1 MRNKINGGSIRCFV
15 THNKNSEL
23 GNNYENK
30 KINKLIN
37 YEKKIK
43 IKTEIPF
50 GKFKERIN
58 ILKNETVELLKKLNN
73 KKKKVHIYG
82 ASTKGNTILQWYGI
96 NNKLIK
102 YAADRNKDKWNA
114 RTISSDIH
122 IISEKESK
130 KLNPD
135 YYFVL
140 PWHFKK
146 EFLEREKKFLNSGG
160 KMIFPLPRIKIY

>member
-1 MRNKINGGSIRCFV
+1 M
-15 THNKNSEL
+15 
-23 GNNYENK
+23 
-30 KINKLIN
+30 
-37 YEKKIK
+37 
-43 IKTEIPF
+43 
-50 GKFKERIN
+50 
-58 ILKNETVELLKKLNN
+58 
-73 KKKKVHIYG
+73 
-82 ASTKGNTILQWYGI
+82 
-96 NNKLIK
+96 IK